1 VIAIIN
7 KHKKQGYFV
16 QYSSSK
22 TNFMRKLFSFL
33 FLLCSYTFI
42 SCDNKAEQNKDATT
56 TENVTENKS
65 GQSGVQD
72 DLSQKNV
79 VQVAVGS
86 KDHTTLVAAV
96 KAASLVDALSNAGP
110 FTVFA
115 PTNAAFDKLPAGTV
129 DGLLKPEK
137 KDDLTDILQ
146 YHVSVGVFKPDML
159 TDGQVIGQV
168 NGGNI
173 TITKKDGKLMV
184 NGIANIIASIPASN
198 GIVHVIDAVLLPP
211 PAKK

>member
-1 VIAIIN
+1 MRN
-7 KHKKQGYFV
+7 RL
-16 QYSSSK
+16 K
-22 TNFMRKLFSFL
+22 TTAAAAM
-33 FLLCSYTFI
+33 LLLTMACNNNEQQST
-42 SCDNKAEQNKDATT
+42 SAATTDNATT
-56 TENVTENKS
+56 T
-65 GQSGVQD
+65 GQSAVQD
-72 DLSQKNV
+72 DMSAKNV
-79 VQVAVGS
+79 VQVAIGS

-96 KAASLVDALSNAGP
+96 KAAELVDALSNAGP

-159 TDGQVIGQV
+159 QDGQSIGQV

-173 TITKKDGKLMV
+173 TISKKEDGFYV
-184 NGIANIIASIPASN
+184 NGTAKIIASIPASN
-198 GIVHVIDAVLLPP
+198 GIIHVIDGVLLPP
-211 PAKK
+211 PAK